1 MLTLC
6 TIVVGLAHTC
16 SATAFTG
23 TTPVERG
30 DRVYDCS
37 VVMGEVFACS
47 LPHTGLVVLSRGAG
61 GKHVSCQVSHG
72 IVTRCEA
79 TGFNGKSVLQRP

>member
-6 TIVVGLAHTC
+6 TLSVGLVYTC
-16 SATAFTG
+16 SATLFTG

-37 VVMGEVFACS
+37 VVMGEVTACS
-47 LPHTGLVVLSRGAG
+47 LPHTGLVVLPRGAG
-61 GKHVSCQVSHG
+61 GKHVSCHIDHG
-72 IVTRCEA
+72 IVTRCDA
-79 TGFNGKSVLQRP
+79 TGFTGKAVVRP